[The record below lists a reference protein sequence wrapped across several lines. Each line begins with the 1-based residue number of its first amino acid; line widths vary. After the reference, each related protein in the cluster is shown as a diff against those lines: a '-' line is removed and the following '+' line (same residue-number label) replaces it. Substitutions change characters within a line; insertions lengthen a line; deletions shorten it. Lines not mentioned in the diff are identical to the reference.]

1 MANLRHAMSDGAPLR
16 IGILGAARIAPMALV
31 RPARQVP
38 GASVVAVAARDP
50 KRARIFASKHAIPRV
65 HQTYDDLLSDPGI
78 DAVYNPLPNSLHCE
92 WSIRALRAGKHV
104 LCEKP
109 MAANAAEAERMAHV
123 ATETGLTLVEAFHYR
138 YHPLAAR
145 LKGVIES
152 GELGSVEHIEAHMCV
167 PFLIPGDI
175 RYRYELAGGATMDV
189 GCYVINL
196 VRFLAGSEPE
206 VARAEAR
213 LSSPQVDRWMTAE
226 FRFTDGRTA
235 KITCSLC
242 SIALVRLSAI
252 VRGDRAEMRVI
263 NPFAPHFFHRLK
275 LRGPK
280 GTVVERAPGD
290 TTYTHQLRAFV
301 QAVRGEAPMPTDA
314 ADAIANMRV
323 IDTVYEKAGLLPRG
337 I

>member
-1 MANLRHAMSDGAPLR
+1 
-16 IGILGAARIAPMALV
+16 
-31 RPARQVP
+31 
-38 GASVVAVAARDP
+38 
-50 KRARIFASKHAIPRV
+50 
-65 HQTYDDLLSDPGI
+65 
-78 DAVYNPLPNSLHCE
+78 
-92 WSIRALRAGKHV
+92 
-104 LCEKP
+104 
-109 MAANAAEAERMAHV
+109 
-123 ATETGLTLVEAFHYR
+123 
-138 YHPLAAR
+138 
-145 LKGVIES
+145 
-152 GELGSVEHIEAHMCV
+152 
-167 PFLIPGDI
+167 
-175 RYRYELAGGATMDV
+175 MDV

-263 NPFAPHFFHRLK
+263 NPYAPHFFHRLK

-280 GTVVERAPGD
+280 GTVVERALGD
-290 TTYTHQLRAFV
+290 TSYTHQLRAFV
-301 QAVRGEAPMPTDA
+301 QAVRGDPPMPTDA